1 MTQTPALS
9 RPSRSYKASDTPG
22 LRRESKTKT
31 YHSEKECTERK
42 INAIQAKGDFYMKTL
57 VILAGTVLVLD
68 TIGTILIVS
77 SLVFSIR
84 KQIKEYKNNK

>member
-1 MTQTPALS
+1 
-9 RPSRSYKASDTPG
+9 
-22 LRRESKTKT
+22 
-31 YHSEKECTERK
+31 
-42 INAIQAKGDFYMKTL
+42 MKTL